1 MGDMLNTRPGAPND
15 PTTGQASSGAG
26 ELLPPIKP
34 PLALVGERL
43 KRGLPL
49 PPEYQAARASH
60 FWPLLPHPAWH
71 PFQIRRNR
79 EYTANRPADRTAHQ
93 LAAPEAHRQADAAS
107 NPLDRCAPLIAR
119 RAALVARSSGLRRQR
134 AQ

>member
-71 PFQIRRNR
+71 PFKFAEIENIQ
-79 EYTANRPADRTAHQ
+79 RTAQRIEPHINW
-93 LAAPEAHRQADAAS
+93 P
-107 NPLDRCAPLIAR
+107 
-119 RAALVARSSGLRRQR
+119 RQR
-134 AQ
+134 LTDKRMQRPIRWIDARH